1 MADNKN
7 RNEKQPGEKPEG
19 KQHYNPGN
27 QSGKVA
33 EVLVPEDERV
43 NNRDVTRNVEKPR
56 NR

>member
-7 RNEKQPGEKPEG
+7 PNEKQPGEKPEG